1 MGRMLGVVDGTGSG
15 DPGALL
21 ETMRDRL
28 CLPRS
33 APGTFRKSVRGAA
46 ALGLVST
53 GRSFAAGIGAIDAA
67 RCIVSYCGFMS
78 GIERVFRENGL
89 DPSADACANLAA
101 LYRSRGVDFLKLL
114 PGMFMIAVYDA
125 ERNTLLLAG
134 DRSGY
139 FPLYYSNE
147 PARFAFASSINPLVA
162 LLSTKRINKAAVVE
176 HLVFDALYG
185 SVTFYDGVEIL
196 PFGTYLTV
204 DCATR
209 RLERGTYFRY
219 EELFD
224 AAEYRGNRRIDAPA
238 ELTRRLAAAVG
249 RVIEGR
255 DVATFGLSC
264 GGGIDCSFLGGI
276 LKELGAPLPIFCTHV
291 SEGRLSEGDM
301 AKAAADHLG
310 VALHVSTLETKDFY
324 PGVLKSIAN
333 FGQPIVHP
341 NTAKFHS
348 GARRTISLGRVN
360 QVYGVASDLLFG
372 GFGNVISYYRY
383 LRASALFGAL
393 PPRVRSLVGSVM
405 ADPVVANLNQRIRN
419 SFKELAGVGVGNF
432 DRAAMQHGIESAYA
446 AIEDPGERALKVLM
460 LENLCDYQ
468 QHLLNRRAELAAS
481 YGLALF
487 FPFLDLDVVHFAV
500 NLPTAHCVD
509 WRTSKIVVRKA
520 ARPYLGP
527 RLAARKKYGGD
538 VPVERWVSPLAF
550 LLEDGFVREQLRFD
564 AAALNR
570 ILAGSPKLLWNMIDI
585 ELWGRLCIL
594 GERPETLLDALRA
607 RGIECAPFD
616 SIGG

>member
-1 MGRMLGVVDGTGSG
+1 MGRMLGVVDWSGSG

-21 ETMRDRL
+21 ESMHDRFSR
-28 CLPRS
+28 PRS
-33 APGTFRKSVRGAA
+33 APGTFRKSVAGAA
-46 ALGLVST
+46 AFGLVST
-53 GRSFAAGIGAIDAA
+53 GRSFAAGIGEIDAA

-89 DPSADACANLAA
+89 DPAADACANLAA
-101 LYRSRGVDFLKLL
+101 LYRSRGAGFLKLL

-139 FPLYYSNE
+139 FPVYYSNE
-147 PARFAFASSINPLVA
+147 PGRFAFASSIGPLVA
-162 LLSTKRINKAAVVE
+162 LLSTKRINRAAVVE

-185 SVTFYDGVEIL
+185 SVTFYDGVAIL

-209 RLERGTYFRY
+209 RLDRGTYFRY

-224 AAEYRGNRRIDAPA
+224 AAEYRGNRGIDAPA
-238 ELTRRLAAAVG
+238 ELTRRLKGAVG

-255 DVATFGLSC
+255 DVSRFGLSC
-264 GGGIDCSFLGGI
+264 GGGIDCSYIGGI
-276 LKELGAPLPIFCTHV
+276 LKEIGSPLPIFCTHV

-301 AKAAADHLG
+301 AKGAADHLG
-310 VALHVSTLETKDFY
+310 VELHVSTLEAEEFY
-324 PGVLKSIAN
+324 PGVLKSIVN

-341 NTAKFHS
+341 NTAKFHT
-348 GARRTISLGRVN
+348 GVGRTLSLGRVN

-372 GFGNVISYYRY
+372 GFGNVISFYRY
-383 LRASALFGAL
+383 LRVNALLGAL
-393 PPRVRSLVGSVM
+393 PPRVRSVIGSAM
-405 ADPVVANLNQRIRN
+405 ANPAVANLNQRIRN
-419 SFKELAGVGVGNF
+419 SLGDIAGVGVGNF
-432 DRAAMQHGIESAYA
+432 DRAAMQQGIESAYA
-446 AIEDPGERALKVLM
+446 AIEDPSERALKVLM

-481 YGLALF
+481 YGLSLF
-487 FPFLDLDVVHFAV
+487 FPFLDLEVVRFAV

-520 ARPYLGP
+520 ARPYLGS

-550 LLEDGFVREQLRFD
+550 LLEDGFVRDQLRFD
-564 AAALNR
+564 AAALRR
-570 ILAGSPKLLWNMIDI
+570 ILAASPKLLWNMIDI

-594 GERPETLLDALRA
+594 GDRPETLLEAMRA
-607 RGIECAPFD
+607 HGVRCAPFD
-616 SIGG
+616 SIGD